1 MDISHMA
8 QDMYSL
14 AELRIVV
21 RHIHCE
27 EDLLPLILGIYN
39 FEGVV
44 FKIILFYI
52 CG

>member
-1 MDISHMA
+1 MA

-14 AELRIVV
+14 AKLRIVV
-21 RHIHCE
+21 RHINCE
-27 EDLLPLILGIYN
+27 EDLFSPILVICN

>member
-1 MDISHMA
+1 MA

-21 RHIHCE
+21 RHKPCE
-27 EDLLPLILGIYN
+27 EDLLPPILGICN

-44 FKIILFYI
+44 LKIILFYI